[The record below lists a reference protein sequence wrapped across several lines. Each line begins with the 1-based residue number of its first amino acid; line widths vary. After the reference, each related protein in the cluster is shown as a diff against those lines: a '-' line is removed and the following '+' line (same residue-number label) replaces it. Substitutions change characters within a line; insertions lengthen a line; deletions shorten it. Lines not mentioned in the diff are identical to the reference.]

1 MLHRSTNCANA
12 TTGPGGGAHER
23 TLTLKT
29 LQGSI
34 RGSLILEFLHTAVNL
49 NRSYSCTVVRAAIV
63 HALGVPEE
71 AFCRIG
77 LLR

>member
-1 MLHRSTNCANA
+1 MPQKSINCASA
-12 TTGPGGGAHER
+12 TPGTGGGAHER